1 MKSLDFEDLK
11 GDCRGA
17 NDGRDDKQTET
28 RPDKSEIYICTFH
41 VLPRFL
47 LPRMFQKYAISRCLH
62 GKFLNFSYK
71 AILIFN

>member
-1 MKSLDFEDLK
+1 MKSLDFEGLN
-11 GDCRGA
+11 GDYRGA
-17 NDGRDDKQTET
+17 NDGRNDKQTET

-47 LPRMFQKYAISRCLH
+47 LPRSTRMFQKYAISH

-71 AILIFN
+71 AI